1 MKFSQISVYSASG
14 VLWLSISSLILV
26 LRSSSTSV
34 PVAGLLV
41 PGLGS
46 SNGFITAECSLFLWV
61 SLSPVAVTVCFTSQ
75 LVNLVVA
82 SCTGCSALITTSCFI
97 HLPTIQVVSLRFS
110 NLFTGVVLIVLECCP
125 GLSLV
130 LVRPFTAVCC
140 LFTALCSSTFVLLKS
155 LSVQLWQLNGVMPHI
170 SIHHV
175 NRVLLD
181 SYCLVSSFMEVV
193 PLPISSST
201 LCGFVAGG
209 LILKIRNSS
218 NTEVL
223 IKGFVAMLK
232 IVDCALA
239 AASIL
244 GVILLIVVSNFQGFV
259 SLYSSMVVE
268 IRGLLDVISCLSVL
282 YTPILLYCI
291 CFLVIAVCLAWM
303 ALFSCSIN
311 TLSIH
316 GE

>member
-1 MKFSQISVYSASG
+1 MLKKRYFKTLRQGLPPLAFSSSAMDSGQLTEPDPPEPPDPPSSPVRTSNRSFSPVKALILCKSHIINGVSFLDRSVFSKRFSISSFHLLLLSSASESFMSPDLNMKFSQISVYSASG

-130 LVRPFTAVCC
+130 LVRPFTAVCS
-140 LFTALCSSTFVLLKS
+140 LFTALCSSV
-155 LSVQLWQLNGVMPHI
+155 
-170 SIHHV
+170 
-175 NRVLLD
+175 
-181 SYCLVSSFMEVV
+181 C
-193 PLPISSST
+193 
-201 LCGFVAGG
+201 A
-209 LILKIRNSS
+209 ILKY
-218 NTEVL
+218 V
-223 IKGFVAMLK
+223 VA
-232 IVDCALA
+232 A
-239 AASIL
+239 
-244 GVILLIVVSNFQGFV
+244 
-259 SLYSSMVVE
+259 
-268 IRGLLDVISCLSVL
+268 
-282 YTPILLYCI
+282 
-291 CFLVIAVCLAWM
+291 
-303 ALFSCSIN
+303 
-311 TLSIH
+311 
-316 GE
+316 